1 MNKLNDAEDSDID
14 NDEYSENYEV
24 EVLSEVNLDKYF
36 MIPDELEVTKQF
48 WKTLYK
54 FIDKDYL
61 KKQLFQKY
69 FILKYKIEINETLF
83 ITVDIQNIQHIGLKL
98 FSHVVKIKG
107 KLIRKI

>member
-1 MNKLNDAEDSDID
+1 MNKINDAEDSDID

-61 KKQLFQKY
+61 KKT
-69 FILKYKIEINETLF
+69 I
-83 ITVDIQNIQHIGLKL
+83 VPKL
-98 FSHVVKIKG
+98 FYIKI
-107 KLIRKI
+107 

>member
-1 MNKLNDAEDSDID
+1 MNKINDAEDSDID

-36 MIPDELEVTKQF
+36 IIPDELGVTKQF

-61 KKQLFQKY
+61 KKKLSQTY
-69 FILKYKIEINETLF
+69 FILEYKF
-83 ITVDIQNIQHIGLKL
+83 IDK
-98 FSHVVKIKG
+98 
-107 KLIRKI
+107 